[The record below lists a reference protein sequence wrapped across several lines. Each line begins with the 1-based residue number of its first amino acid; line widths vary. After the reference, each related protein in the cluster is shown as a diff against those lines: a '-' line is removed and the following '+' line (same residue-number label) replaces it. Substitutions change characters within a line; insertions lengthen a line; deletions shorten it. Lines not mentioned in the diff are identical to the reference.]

1 MRGVVLAAGRGSRM
15 MPLTH
20 RRPKV
25 LLPAGGD
32 LLVASALEGLAAA
45 GIEDVTVVV
54 GYQAKGVRE
63 ALGDGSRWGLDLDYA
78 LQDPPEG
85 TGDAVACAGPFE
97 EDVLVVNGDVLV
109 PPGGVARVAEAGG
122 WAVGA
127 AAVDDP
133 SAYGVLET
141 RGGELVGLR
150 EKPDDP
156 GGDRVNAGV
165 YRIPEGA
172 AGGLG
177 ELPASER
184 GEVELTDAL
193 VGAASRPPRP
203 EVVPLEGWLDVGRP
217 WDLLAAAEAR
227 LPGEGRVEGEV
238 EAGAT
243 LRGPVVVEEG
253 ARVRD
258 GAYLEGPCHVGP
270 GCDVGPN
277 CYVRPHTVLEGDN
290 RVGNAVEVKNSV
302 LLEGATVGHHAY
314 VGDSVLG
321 DDVNLGAGTKV
332 ANLRHDGGNVRVR
345 TGDEVVDSGRRKLGV
360 VLGPEAKTGI
370 NSSLNVGVILG
381 PGGTTLPGETVL
393 RSRY

>member
-1 MRGVVLAAGRGSRM
+1 MRGVVLAAGRGARM

-25 LLPAGGD
+25 LLPAGED
-32 LLVASALEGLAAA
+32 PLIASALEGLAAA
-45 GIEDVTVVV
+45 GVDDVTVVV
-54 GYQAKGVRE
+54 GYQAKRVRE

-78 LQDPPEG
+78 LQDPPKG
-85 TGDAVACAGPFE
+85 TGDALACAGPFDG
-97 EDVLVVNGDVLV
+97 DVLVVNGDVVV
-109 PPGGVARVAEAGG
+109 PPEGVVRVADAEG

-127 AAVDDP
+127 AEVDDP
-133 SAYGVLET
+133 ASYGVLEAKA
-141 RGGELVGLR
+141 GSLVGLE
-150 EKPDDP
+150 EKPGDP
-156 GGDRVNAGV
+156 ASRLVNAGV
-165 YRIPEGA
+165 YRVPAEATGR
-172 AGGLG
+172 LG
-177 ELPASER
+177 DLEASER

-193 VGAASRPPRP
+193 REAAADAPRP
-203 EVVPLEGWLDVGRP
+203 DVVPLERWLDVGRP

-227 LPGEGRVEGEV
+227 LPDEGHVEGEV
-238 EAGAT
+238 EDGAT
-243 LRGPVVVEEG
+243 LRGPVTVAEG
-253 ARVRD
+253 AHVRD
-258 GAYLEGPCHVGP
+258 GAYLVGPCFVGP
-270 GCDVGPN
+270 GCHVGPN

-321 DDVNLGAGTKV
+321 DDVNVGAGTKV
-332 ANLRHDGGNVRVR
+332 ANLRHDGETVRVR

-370 NSSLNVGVILG
+370 NSSLNVGVVLG